1 MNYEKE
7 IEKAK
12 KELINLFLKLV
23 ITNKQEVNKLLL
35 IYYILKY
42 HQIEQSKDDYIIQN
56 NLKLNEKPILDLI
69 NLLRDT
75 IDMIISLKVNKLSE
89 YIVNDNSKEEYE
101 KLLRQVEA
109 ELRKHI
115 GIQNQLKVQ
124 LEKMQLDEINN
135 EVSLNFTLKLM
146 NNRKRIIMK
155 IKIFI

>member
-1 MNYEKE
+1 
-7 IEKAK
+7 
-12 KELINLFLKLV
+12 
-23 ITNKQEVNKLLL
+23 
-35 IYYILKY
+35 
-42 HQIEQSKDDYIIQN
+42 
-56 NLKLNEKPILDLI
+56 
-69 NLLRDT
+69 
-75 IDMIISLKVNKLSE
+75 MIISLKVNKLSE

-146 NNRKRIIMK
+146 INRKLIVMK
-155 IKIFI
+155 IKIYI

>member
-75 IDMIISLKVNKLSE
+75 IDMIISLKVNKLLE

-146 NNRKRIIMK
+146 INRKRIIMK
-155 IKIFI
+155 IKIYI

>member
-89 YIVNDNSKEEYE
+89 YIVNDKSKEEYE

-146 NNRKRIIMK
+146 INRKRIIMK
-155 IKIFI
+155 IKIYI

>member
-42 HQIEQSKDDYIIQN
+42 HQIEQSQDDYIIQN

-146 NNRKRIIMK
+146 INRKRIIMK
-155 IKIFI
+155 IKIYI

>member
-1 MNYEKE
+1 M
-7 IEKAK
+7 
-12 KELINLFLKLV
+12 
-23 ITNKQEVNKLLL
+23 
-35 IYYILKY
+35 
-42 HQIEQSKDDYIIQN
+42 QSKDDYIIQN

-146 NNRKRIIMK
+146 INRKRIIMK
-155 IKIFI
+155 IKIYI